1 MCYVSGVS
9 GLTETPRRA
18 VAGTH
23 SLCSVFSLVQLQ
35 AYLKL
40 FGKNYVNLF
49 YFGKVSKSLIILLLH
64 RKKLSDG
71 IMVRCK
77 AAKDLPELLAVICAC
92 YVL

>member
-1 MCYVSGVS
+1 MLCFWIVPWKNAGVS

-40 FGKNYVNLF
+40 FGKN
-49 YFGKVSKSLIILLLH
+49 
-64 RKKLSDG
+64 
-71 IMVRCK
+71 
-77 AAKDLPELLAVICAC
+77 
-92 YVL
+92 